1 MVRYALR
8 RWGKAISFSPAAKRL
23 LTMLIHRYPGEPA
36 SQNLILP
43 VTWGSFLAKR
53 SRNCVISAVVAAASG
68 GGGTRKSLPE
78 VMTQVFQLPAFGS
91 IWPDCANAKS
101 ADKRTTVKTVPK
113 NRPSM

>member
-8 RWGKAISFSPAAKRL
+8 RWGKAISASPAAKRL
-23 LTMLIHRYPGEPA
+23 LTMLTHRYPGEPA

-43 VTWGSFLAKR
+43 VTCGSFLAKR
-53 SRNCVISAVVAAASG
+53 SRTCANSAAVAVASG
-68 GGGTRKSLPE
+68 GGGTRKSLPD

-101 ADKRTTVKTVPK
+101 ADKRMIVNTVLRT
-113 NRPSM
+113 RRSM